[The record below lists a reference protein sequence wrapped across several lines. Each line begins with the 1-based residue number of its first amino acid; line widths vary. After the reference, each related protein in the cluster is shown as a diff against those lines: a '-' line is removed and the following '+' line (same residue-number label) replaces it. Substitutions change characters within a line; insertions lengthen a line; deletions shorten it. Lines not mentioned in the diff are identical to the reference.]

1 MPSPCSTGETLDPP
15 LLTVVP
21 NKALNHFW
29 HVRSRTIF
37 AWNMVLFSSPP
48 VQGRNPTA
56 FSDWGTCDMSA
67 GWSFLL
73 LLVLLLLHDLF
84 LLLCFLSSFFCNWY
98 TDNDARSSTRST
110 CKHTA
115 PKAGDCLIHIL
126 LPAGGAPCQQHCPT
140 SPWPPSL
147 SFCAD
152 GHLPASHAAAA
163 FLLPP
168 PASSVLPPAGA
179 HVLSFSPPS
188 AGRPCCFFFSSSSS
202 RYLLLYKAMVTK
214 WRTLAQAP
222 VKAKWTRSE
231 RKITCTYKKRNLVL
245 LRLVSL
251 RSAFSL
257 LSFIQLLLIVNV
269 LRLLRRA

>member
-1 MPSPCSTGETLDPP
+1 MDHATPPLSVGNSVYRVVMPSPCSTGETLDPP

-179 HVLSFSPPS
+179 QS
-188 AGRPCCFFFSSSSS
+188 RPLFFSSLCWASLLLLLLVFLFAISSS
-202 RYLLLYKAMVTK
+202 LQGHGHEVAYT
-214 WRTLAQAP
+214 RTGASQGK
-222 VKAKWTRSE
+222 VDS
-231 RKITCTYKKRNLVL
+231 
-245 LRLVSL
+245 
-251 RSAFSL
+251 
-257 LSFIQLLLIVNV
+257 Q
-269 LRLLRRA
+269 